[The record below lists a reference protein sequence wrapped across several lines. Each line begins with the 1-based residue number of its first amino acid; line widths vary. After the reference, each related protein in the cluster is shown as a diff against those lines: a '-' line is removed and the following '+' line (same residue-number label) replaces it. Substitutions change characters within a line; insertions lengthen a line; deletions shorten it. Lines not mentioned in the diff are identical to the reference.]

1 MSIKVYI
8 NYENGVAP
16 FKTSKIDIPKSWMSK
31 TVADIIG
38 LFTKAYN
45 GKNPEHAIV
54 IENVHLQ
61 TTEGV
66 KIFSDAIVDVTLGD
80 YSHYYIK
87 NGVHVQ
93 RTTQAAGDDCA
104 LIGKLR
110 CKNYGCGKY
119 YSEDENNDSACKYH
133 RSPPIFHDTM
143 KCWSCCRDKKA
154 YDFESFQLIEGCTVG
169 KHSIENMGALIGDSP
184 NAPKLGSDGGGA
196 GGGPVLKS
204 IAEFN
209 STNPNAA
216 TAVSSAL
223 DTVFGTRKSTRSAD
237 GVTARCQRKGC
248 QKNFNVADNNATACS
263 YHCGQPVFHD
273 AVKFWSCCADKKCY
287 DFDEFLAVKGCSVG
301 VHDDGVI
308 DL

>member
-8 NYENGVAP
+8 HYDNGVAP
-16 FKTSKIDIPKSWMSK
+16 AKTSKIEIPKSWMTK

-45 GKNPEHAIV
+45 SKNPEHAIV
-54 IENVHLQ
+54 IESVHLQ
-61 TTEGV
+61 TADGV
-66 KIFSDAIVDVTLGD
+66 KIYSDAIVDVTLGD
-80 YSHYYIK
+80 HSDYHIK
-87 NGVHVQ
+87 NGVHIQ
-93 RTTQAAGDDCA
+93 RDVSVKGADSS
-104 LIGKLR
+104 LSGKLR

-119 YSEDENNDSACKYH
+119 FDELENNDSACKYH
-133 RSPPIFHDTM
+133 CSPPIFHDTM
-143 KCWSCCRDKKA
+143 KCWSCCKDKKA
-154 YDFESFQLIEGCTVG
+154 YDFESFQLIQGCTVG
-169 KHSIENMGALIGDSP
+169 RHSTENAGALIGDSP
-184 NAPKLGSDGGGA
+184 NAPKINSDSGA

-204 IAEFN
+204 IADYN
-209 STNPNAA
+209 SSNPKAA
-216 TAVSSAL
+216 TAVSSAV
-223 DTVFGTRKSTRSAD
+223 DTVFGTRKSTRAAD

-248 QKNFNVADNNATACS
+248 QKNFNITDNNATACV